1 MKKRMIERLN
11 LLAEIGEAKWLQE
24 IVRHTKTLDT
34 RPPNSAGCSRPIRR
48 RNCGESWRSGS
59 VLEAGAAKR
68 AANFVSASARAEQQI
83 EQTERQ
89 AHQQLELARQGFAQA
104 QERRHG
110 LEAAKQA
117 RHRPCGGAHNRPAAG
132 ARAAAE
138 ISEAMAL
145 QMTMRSHQAQASE
158 PGFKPRLQAGPVTQ
172 ARLGFEWKMFALTA
186 HHLTG
191 DSRE

>member
-1 MKKRMIERLN
+1 MKKRMIERLD

-24 IVRHTKTLDT
+24 IVRHTKTLDHV
-34 RPPNSAGCSRPIRR
+34 AKQRR
-48 RNCGESWRSGS
+48 LLAAYREKLRESWRSGS

-117 RHRPCGGAHNRPAAG
+117 IDLAEERTTAQRLE
-132 ARAAAE
+132 RAQPPK
-138 ISEAMAL
+138 SPKQWL
-145 QMTMRSHQAQASE
+145 
-158 PGFKPRLQAGPVTQ
+158 
-172 ARLGFEWKMFALTA
+172 
-186 HHLTG
+186 
-191 DSRE
+191 SR